1 MAKFK
6 VLMYVC
12 LCTNSWEI
20 AKPSSGM
27 KTKQLTLGKERG
39 EDRGKYEERKQD
51 FITNNVLSTDY
62 LTACI
67 LHYGGTN
74 LICKLLMNVHLFFN
88 WVLLF
93 IATSML
99 R

>member
-1 MAKFK
+1 MMAKFK

-39 EDRGKYEERKQD
+39 EDRGKYKERKQD
-51 FITNNVLSTDY
+51 FITNNV
-62 LTACI
+62 I
-67 LHYGGTN
+67 
-74 LICKLLMNVHLFFN
+74 
-88 WVLLF
+88 
-93 IATSML
+93 
-99 R
+99 